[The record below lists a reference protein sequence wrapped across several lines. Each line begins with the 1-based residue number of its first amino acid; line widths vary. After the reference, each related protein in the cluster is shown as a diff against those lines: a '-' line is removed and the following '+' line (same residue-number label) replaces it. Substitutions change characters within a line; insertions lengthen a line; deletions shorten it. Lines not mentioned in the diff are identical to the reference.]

1 MTSVGGLV
9 LGKIDGSVA
18 ALPRSV
24 AVLECIDYCVE
35 APPSFLI
42 SA

>member
-1 MTSVGGLV
+1 VTSVGGLV

-24 AVLECIDYCVE
+24 AVLE
-35 APPSFLI
+35 FN
-42 SA
+42 